1 MISGRSKI
9 SKYKYIITESIS
21 LIWIY
26 LAKVYKLGNFPKI
39 KPRENTAA
47 YEPQIDVAI
56 MIICSNRQTPKV
68 PIKSTINPF
77 VIYNVS

>member
-9 SKYKYIITESIS
+9 SKNNYIITESIS

-26 LAKVYKLGNFPKI
+26 LAKVYKLGNFPKT

-47 YEPQIDVAI
+47 YEPQKDVAI